1 MGEVIE
7 VNLISQSEIH
17 DSLLQIL
24 LGFINPEYYPESFEA
39 MDDWTYSNL
48 VTIDGIES
56 VDTYIPNKIVTIKYK
71 DYFMNQVGLYIEKK
85 ADNYQYEG
93 WLNFSEDCSDER
105 YQKIIERLHEEI
117 KKTKPVICAIGR
129 ESYVDFDLPL
139 SEVKSKSSGVDLWIT
154 NL

>member
-93 WLNFSEDCSDER
+93 WLNFSEDCSDDMF
-105 YQKIIERLHEEI
+105 QKIIERLHEEI
-117 KKTKPVICAIGR
+117 QKTKPVICAIGR